1 MEQSILVVEDDAP
14 IRRLVAMCLK
24 SNGFNVV
31 EAWTISSVRRLV
43 ESTKFYAMIL
53 DLELEDGEGY
63 DILRLDRS
71 RSLVTLVISARDQ
84 IIDRIV
90 SLELGADDYLTKPID
105 MRELLLRLRRSIARA
120 ANPSKQRED
129 SLALDAD
136 GSVTLNLVE
145 RALFKGDKLVASLP
159 SREFKIL
166 RLMFERRGK
175 IVSREQISWE
185 IMRRKVIGESRA
197 VDMLVSGVRRKLR
210 QTGSRTEIKSIRG
223 EGYILDTREAAS

>member
-1 MEQSILVVEDDAP
+1 M
-14 IRRLVAMCLK
+14 
-24 SNGFNVV
+24 
-31 EAWTISSVRRLV
+31 
-43 ESTKFYAMIL
+43 
-53 DLELEDGEGY
+53 
-63 DILRLDRS
+63 
-71 RSLVTLVISARDQ
+71 
-84 IIDRIV
+84 
-90 SLELGADDYLTKPID
+90 
-105 MRELLLRLRRSIARA
+105 
-120 ANPSKQRED
+120 
-129 SLALDAD
+129 
-136 GSVTLNLVE
+136 TLNLVE